1 MRRPFPTQ
9 RANPRH
15 RRLAEEAGWEKVIPV
30 LVVLPYYR
38 FLVVFEAA
46 ATATYVGQDEKPAVA
61 IFPGGTVWW
70 LNGLTI

>member
-1 MRRPFPTQ
+1 MRRPSPTQ

-15 RRLAEEAGWEKVIPV
+15 RRRVEEAGWEKVIPV
-30 LVVLPYYR
+30 LVVLPCID

-46 ATATYVGQDEKPAVA
+46 GTATYVGQDEKAAVA